1 MLRAIDGGASK
12 SLESAVPTFEQLY
25 RDYAGYVATI
35 VARLLGRSSE
45 VDDVVHETFLQV
57 QRALPRLRDPRAV
70 KGWLG
75 TITVRVAR
83 RHLRWTKLRQRLGLE
98 AEMEVER
105 YSSSSTT
112 LSADDYEF
120 VQSAYARL
128 SALPTTERIAW
139 VLRRVH
145 GAQLAAVAA
154 MCDCSLAT
162 AKRRIA
168 AADRKLKHVEDPSG
182 A

>member
-1 MLRAIDGGASK
+1 MLHAIDGGASS
-12 SLESAVPTFEQLY
+12 SLDRAVPSFERLY

-35 VARLLGRSSE
+35 VGRLLGHSSE
-45 VDDVVHETFLQV
+45 VDDVVHETFLQA
-57 QRALPRLRDPRAV
+57 QRALPKLRDPRAV

-83 RHLRWTKLRQRLGLE
+83 RHLRWAKLRQRLGLE
-98 AEMEVER
+98 AEMKEHTF
-105 YSSSSTT
+105 STT
-112 LSADDYEF
+112 SLSADDYAY
-120 VQSAYARL
+120 VHSAYACL
-128 SALPTTERIAW
+128 SALPTAERIAW

-145 GAQLAAVAA
+145 GAQLAAVAEL
-154 MCDCSLAT
+154 CDCSLAT

-168 AADRKLKHVEDPSG
+168 AADQKLKRTEDEDG

>member
-1 MLRAIDGGASK
+1 LRAIDGGALQSFD
-12 SLESAVPTFEQLY
+12 SATPTFEQLY

-35 VARLLGRSSE
+35 VTRLLGHCAE
-45 VDDVVHETFLQV
+45 VDDVVHETFLQI
-57 QRALPRLRDPRAV
+57 QRALPKLRDPRTV

-83 RHLRWTKLRQRLGLE
+83 RHLRWAKLRQRLGLG
-98 AEMEVER
+98 AEMEADEL
-105 YSSSSTT
+105 STTT
-112 LSADDYEF
+112 LSAEDYEF
-120 VQSAYARL
+120 VHSAYACL
-128 SALPTTERIAW
+128 SALPTAERIAW

-145 GAQLAAVAA
+145 GAQLAAVAG

-168 AADRKLKHVEDPSG
+168 AADRKLKRAEDQDG

>member
-1 MLRAIDGGASK
+1 MLRAIEGGASGPI
-12 SLESAVPTFEQLY
+12 AGTVPTFEQLY
-25 RDYAGYVATI
+25 RDYARYVATI
-35 VARLLGRSSE
+35 VARLLGRPDE

-57 QRALPRLRDPRAV
+57 RRALPKLRDPAAV

-75 TITVRVAR
+75 TITVRVAK
-83 RHLRWTKLRQRLGLE
+83 RHLRWAKLRQRLGLE
-98 AEMEVER
+98 AEMDAEN
-105 YSSSSTT
+105 YSTT
-112 LSADDYEF
+112 SLSAEDYEF
-120 VQSAYARL
+120 VHSAYACL
-128 SALPTTERIAW
+128 SALPTAERIAW

-145 GAQLAAVAA
+145 GAQLAVVAS

-168 AADRKLKHVEDPSG
+168 AADRKLQRAEDRNG